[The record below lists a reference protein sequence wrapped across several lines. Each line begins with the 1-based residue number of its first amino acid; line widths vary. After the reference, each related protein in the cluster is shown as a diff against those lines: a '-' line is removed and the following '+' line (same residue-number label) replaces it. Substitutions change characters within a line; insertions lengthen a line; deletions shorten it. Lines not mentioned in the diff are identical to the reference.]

1 MNPWWFHFF
10 AAGYMACC
18 EPHARYYF
26 MVLYR
31 VGDNNGC
38 SFKMSLS

>member
-18 EPHARYYF
+18 DSHARNCYVI
-26 MVLYR
+26 MWDI
-31 VGDNNGC
+31 GDNGER
-38 SFKMSLS
+38 SFKLSLN